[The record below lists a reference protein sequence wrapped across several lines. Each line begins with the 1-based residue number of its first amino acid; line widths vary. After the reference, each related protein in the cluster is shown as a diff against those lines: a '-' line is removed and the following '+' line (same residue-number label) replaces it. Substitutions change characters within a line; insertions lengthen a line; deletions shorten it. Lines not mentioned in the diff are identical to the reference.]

1 MSHKLRERDIVPDLV
16 GQIFNG
22 RRVLRVGT
30 RRSTS
35 RPTGEPVALTECVA
49 CSARDTVTADQL
61 NRRSCGRCVTRHRKA
76 K

>member
-1 MSHKLRERDIVPDLV
+1 MSKLRERDIVLDLV

-49 CSARDTVTADQL
+49 CTGQDTVNADQL
-61 NRRSCGRCVTRHRKA
+61 NRRRCGRCATRNRQA